1 MRFSVLSS
9 GSKANSTLVECG
21 DTRILI
27 DCGLS
32 ARTMEQRLATV
43 GVAPDS
49 IDGIIITHEHFD
61 HIRGVERFSKR
72 HEVPVYANS
81 AARRFLKGCYALQG
95 FETGVLFEIGALQIS
110 PVSIVHDAG
119 DPVGF
124 VIKGA
129 GLKFGH
135 FTDLGRV
142 TPLVREAVSGCHSLV
157 LESNHDPD
165 MLWGCSYPWELKQRI
180 SSSHGHLNNATAGE
194 LLAEMLHSELHEV
207 VLGHISENSNTPE
220 IARQSAQRSLE
231 GSFASIHCGSVH
243 HALPLLAV
251 AA

>member
-1 MRFSVLSS
+1 MRFCVLSS

-21 DTRILI
+21 ETRVLI

-32 ARTMEQRLATV
+32 ARMMEQRLSSR
-43 GVAPDS
+43 G
-49 IDGIIITHEHFD
+49 IDPSTIEGIVITHEHFD
-61 HIRGVERFSKR
+61 HIKGVERFSKR
-72 HEVPVYANS
+72 HQVPVYTNA
-81 AARRFLKGCYALQG
+81 AARKFIKGAYALER
-95 FETGVLFEIGALQIS
+95 FETGVPFEIGELQIS

-124 VIKGA
+124 VIRGA

-135 FTDLGRV
+135 FTDLGKV
-142 TPLVREAVSGCHSLV
+142 TPLVREAVAGCHSLV

-180 SSSHGHLNNATAGE
+180 SSSHGHLSNASAGE
-194 LLAEMLHSELHEV
+194 LLAEICHNELHQI

-220 IARQSAQRSLE
+220 IARQTAQRFLE
-231 GSFASIHCGSVH
+231 GAAVSIHCGSVYEP
-243 HALPLLAV
+243 LPLLAV